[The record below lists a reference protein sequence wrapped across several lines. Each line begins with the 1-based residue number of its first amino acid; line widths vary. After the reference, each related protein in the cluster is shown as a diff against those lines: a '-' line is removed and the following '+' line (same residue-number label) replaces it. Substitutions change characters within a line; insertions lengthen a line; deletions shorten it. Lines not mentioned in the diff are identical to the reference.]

1 MRMQS
6 QRFGLALKKLQA
18 QVRRCLRS
26 EGFLREMCFRNPTP
40 DKLRLNNSILR
51 GEKGFT
57 YFLVWTKKRAIE
69 DEVKT
74 KFGYDSL
81 KVTHLSSFNSLELN
95 SNAHIL
101 KQGISSSVNK

>member
-1 MRMQS
+1 L

-51 GEKGFT
+51 GEKGLLT
-57 YFLVWTKKRAIE
+57 
-69 DEVKT
+69 
-74 KFGYDSL
+74 S
-81 KVTHLSSFNSLELN
+81 
-95 SNAHIL
+95 
-101 KQGISSSVNK
+101 